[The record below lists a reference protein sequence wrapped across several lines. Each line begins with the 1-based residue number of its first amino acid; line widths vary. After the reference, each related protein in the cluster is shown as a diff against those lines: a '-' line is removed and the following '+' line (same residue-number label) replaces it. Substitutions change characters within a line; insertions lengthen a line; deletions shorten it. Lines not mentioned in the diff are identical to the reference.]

1 MHFFLYLILFLVN
14 IKLKKYVIELFLKI
28 LFFIVYYPD
37 KYKTQEMCDEAADD
51 SLAALRLIPDWFVR
65 SKMIKNSLLLCM
77 QMKIF
82 FILIKIL
89 VMLYLIVTKRV
100 FLILILI
107 ILMLIMILIKMI
119 LYYYSYQTFGLAY

>member
-28 LFFIVYYPD
+28 LFFIVYCPD